1 MNEYT
6 LSKIEIHK
14 ADPRK
19 WQASIFKIVPK
30 NQLPGH
36 FGGTLTDP
44 DGNPRLISK
53 VIFLTIRVFL
63 IFMHSSYENFRQN
76 VNWKFN

>member
-1 MNEYT
+1 MNDYT

-19 WQASIFKIVPK
+19 WQACIFKTVSK
-30 NQLPGH
+30 NQLPAH

-44 DGNPRLISK
+44 DGNPRLTTK
-53 VIFLTIRVFL
+53 VMFQTICLFLFVHIL
-63 IFMHSSYENFRQN
+63 YE
-76 VNWKFN
+76 KFSHRECKLEV